1 MKEYKNNIVYFASYY
16 LFFMFFIYF
25 FVADKTL
32 NEN

>member
-25 FVADKTL
+25 FAADKTL